1 MNGDRQAIEAA
12 GQYRFDRRVGMAGKK
27 KKFEDEVDEMA
38 KTVERGG
45 KRALNLAD
53 RGVRK
58 LGEVAGRDPDVRHLI
73 ERGADTVG
81 RVIDKGAELARRG
94 IARGG
99 EMLEKEK
106 AKRRRRP

>member
-1 MNGDRQAIEAA
+1 
-12 GQYRFDRRVGMAGKK
+12 MAGKK
-27 KKFEDEVDEMA
+27 KKFEDEVEDVA
-38 KTVERGG
+38 KTVMRGG

-58 LGEVAGRDPDVRHLI
+58 LGEVAGRDPAVRHLI

-81 RVIDKGAELARRG
+81 RVIEKGAELAKRG
-94 IARGG
+94 LARGG
-99 EMLEKEK
+99 ELIEKEK